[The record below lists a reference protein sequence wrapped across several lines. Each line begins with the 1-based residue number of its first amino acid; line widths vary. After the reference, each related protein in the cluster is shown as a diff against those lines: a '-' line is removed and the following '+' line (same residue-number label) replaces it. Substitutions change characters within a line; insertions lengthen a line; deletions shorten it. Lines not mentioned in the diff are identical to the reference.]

1 MRFKGFDLN
10 LLVALDALLTERSV
24 SRAAARLNLTQPAAS
39 AALSRLRAYFNDDI
53 LTASGKRMLPTAHA
67 ESLAPVLQDV
77 LRGIEQL
84 ISASTVFDPAAS
96 QRRFRICASDYVT
109 TVLLTP
115 LLPLI
120 EREAPGVSLQI
131 VQPSA
136 RVAQAFQQGDMD
148 LMLVPEDYLAA
159 EHPAELLFEEKH
171 VVVGWAENPA
181 LSGPLTEEAFFALGH
196 VSVELAEQASTFA
209 EVQLKK
215 LGYARRIEVVAPF
228 FSAVPGM
235 LPGTMRLAIM
245 HERLAR
251 MLTPSLPLKMAPMPF
266 PFPPMREMVQ
276 YHRSRDFDAGL
287 DWLLNLIRARASADR
302 GSSIS

>member
-39 AALSRLRAYFNDDI
+39 AALSRLRASFNDEI
-53 LTASGKRMLPTAHA
+53 LVLSGKRMLPTAHA

-84 ISASTVFDPAAS
+84 ISASTVFEPAAS
-96 QRRFRICASDYVT
+96 NRRFRICASDYIT

-115 LLPLI
+115 LLADI
-120 EREAPGVSLQI
+120 ERQAPGVSIQV
-131 VQPSA
+131 VQPSP
-136 RVAQAFQQGDMD
+136 RVIQLFEQGVLD
-148 LMLVPEDYLAA
+148 LMLVPEDYLAP
-159 EHPAELLFEEKH
+159 EHPAELLFEERH
-171 VVVGWAENPA
+171 VVVGWAGNPA
-181 LSGPLTEEAFFALGH
+181 LSGALSQETFFALGH

-209 EVQLKK
+209 EAQLRK

-228 FSAVPGM
+228 FSAVPWM

-245 HERLAR
+245 HERLAG
-251 MLTPSLPLKMAPMPF
+251 MLTPGLPLKVMPLPF
-266 PFPPMREMVQ
+266 PFAPMKEMIQ
-276 YHRSRDFDAGL
+276 YHRSRAFDGGL
-287 DWLLNLIRARASADR
+287 EWLLGLIRARASTQR
-302 GSSIS
+302 SS